1 MTEQILWLP
10 AEHRRDRL
18 SRMDTATLM
27 KRFYFLERALT
38 VSCAGWIPDVGRL
51 ESKTALARAAWQ
63 DTMVADAARR
73 RVLELRYPDRTLE
86 VGADT
91 SLVGLFEASVNAPS
105 GPALLKAMER
115 VFVPAMLAAYQEYL
129 AIADD
134 IADGPSRRFL
144 EQAVRDKAEQ
154 RDELAA
160 AAEVELQRRPEL
172 RDGAEA
178 WAGELSALLDRIGGV
193 TLEDSSGEIEVP
205 QVVEPGAPFRLKQDP
220 VRDDRYCVTR
230 GLYWPDNFDP
240 GYGYGDGFKL
250 QLRSAVA
257 HLNEVWAVETAGAI
271 LQGFADELGWEF
283 VVDAARWL
291 YDEGRHMMMGK
302 QRLEDWGFEPGHI
315 PLGGYIY
322 QACEGEDLLYR
333 LGMLGYFETKNIG
346 KKQDRAREFGEHG
359 DRTSQRDMDFD
370 WADEAIHAGYG
381 RRWLRAALESRGENP
396 ENWKEVLKR
405 CEELAAARV
414 AGATE
419 EEKQTVVAC
428 TETLLSEAE
437 RSISRVPTV

>member
-1 MTEQILWLP
+1 MGETTAWLP

-18 SRMDTATLM
+18 SRMDTATIM

-38 VSCAGWIPDVGRL
+38 LACAAWIPDVGRL
-51 ESKTALARAAWQ
+51 GSKELLARSAWQ
-63 DTMVADAARR
+63 DSLSADAARR

-86 VGADT
+86 MGAET
-91 SLVGLFEASVNAPS
+91 GLVALFGAALHAPS
-105 GPALLKAMER
+105 GPALLGAVAE
-115 VFVPAMLAAYQEYL
+115 VLAPAMLGAYEEYL
-129 AIADD
+129 GVVDD

-144 EQAVRDKAEQ
+144 EVAVRDKEEQ
-154 RDELAA
+154 RVRLGE
-160 AAEVELQRRPEL
+160 AAEVELGLRPEL
-172 RDGAEA
+172 RGEAEA
-178 WAGELSALLDRIGGV
+178 WQSNLTSLLDRLGGV
-193 TLEDSSGEIEVP
+193 RLEEPSSGVDVP
-205 QVVEPGAPFRLKQDP
+205 EVVEPGRPFRLRQDAA
-220 VRDDRYCVTR
+220 RDERYCVTG

-240 GYGYGDGFKL
+240 SYGYGEGFRL

-271 LQGFADELGWEF
+271 LHGFADELGWEF
-283 VVDAARWL
+283 VMDAARWL

-302 QRLEDWGFEPGHI
+302 QRLEDWGFDPAHI

-322 QACEGEDLLYR
+322 QACEGQDLLYR

-381 RRWLRAALESRGENP
+381 RRWLRAALDKRGESP
-396 ENWKEVLKR
+396 DDWKHVLKR

-414 AGATE
+414 ERSTE
-419 EEKQTVVAC
+419 EEKETVRACAEALVA
-428 TETLLSEAE
+428 ESEKKMIRA
-437 RSISRVPTV
+437 R